1 MLEGSFL
8 KDKNKMKSE
17 SNANMVSSGYIR
29 IQKCISDDKIT
40 SLLIFRSKKLVMEMF
55 RIKPTIHQS
64 ALLVTQVSVFYIPF
78 SFGDV
83 YVPFSYLNKVNNNS
97 LLL

>member
-8 KDKNKMKSE
+8 KDKNKMKSK

-40 SLLIFRSKKLVMEMF
+40 SLLIFRRNL
-55 RIKPTIHQS
+55 
-64 ALLVTQVSVFYIPF
+64 
-78 SFGDV
+78 
-83 YVPFSYLNKVNNNS
+83 
-97 LLL
+97 